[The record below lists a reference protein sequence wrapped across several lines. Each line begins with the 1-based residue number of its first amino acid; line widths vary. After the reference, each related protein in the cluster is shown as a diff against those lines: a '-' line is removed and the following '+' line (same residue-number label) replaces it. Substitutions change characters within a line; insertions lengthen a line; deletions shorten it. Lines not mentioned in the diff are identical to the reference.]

1 MAFTFYPTD
10 RIVFPD
16 YGGAEARAH
25 GFALDDETGRICF
38 KVPGYSDTGGWVIVP
53 PGSIVPSFEV
63 GGSSAGAPTGL
74 YNDAPYWNVVL
85 DGTPGYVFSSLAFGW
100 ISFSQLREPHAYLG
114 PDGETWV
121 GDGWYAFD
129 RAPNAI
135 SVASVPSVPAGTF
148 LNEIAAEDR
157 ATATGPAATPAWPRW
172 ERRSG
177 TTGPVAPLG
186 YYDPVGGAT
195 GVVRL
200 GSLRFRDSDG
210 RTWVQAADGKSY
222 RASDGTTA
230 VWVLAYGLWIIGTRR
245 RGSSWAQC
253 ATNPG
258 AEDGA
263 TFQWM
268 TWPWTGSPEPD
279 PEREDLVWTFDSL
292 ASSGE
297 RTTLYLAEVSAWR

>member
-1 MAFTFYPTD
+1 MAFTFYPAD
-10 RIVFPD
+10 NAHFPV
-16 YGGAEARAH
+16 YGGAEAHAP
-25 GFALDDETGRICF
+25 GFALDAETGLRCYRTD
-38 KVPGYSDTGGWVIVP
+38 VSSATSRWVIVSP
-53 PGSIVPSFEV
+53 DFVYPSFSIADSAA
-63 GGSSAGAPTGL
+63 GSPAGL
-74 YNDAPYWNVVL
+74 YNALPYWRCTGGFL
-85 DGTPGYVFSSLAFGW
+85 FRSLSGGW
-100 ISFSQLREPHAYLG
+100 LLFEALREPHAYLG